1 MTFYSFPLRSYRSHI
16 SIQLIQIKYR

>member
-1 MTFYSFPLRSYRSHI
+1 MTFYSSPLRSYRSHI